1 MREAKLPLY
10 TTAGLLDLIVEI
22 VVRED
27 KVCEP
32 CILYT
37 SH

>member
-1 MREAKLPLY
+1 MQEAKLPLN
-10 TTAGLLDLIVEI
+10 TTVGLLDLIVEI
-22 VVRED
+22 VVCED
-27 KVCEP
+27 EVCEP